1 MLKWQ
6 KNFLTGETV
15 KKPEKIKKKLD
26 AGKFVYDIYLLT
38 LSDNP
43 DNLMDIIPAAML
55 FAEKFLWNL
64 SEDHRHGKRKGRG
77 SGNGKEPDR
86 GNIHRNRHLSGG
98 RISRKQVSI
107 CYIFYG

>member
-77 SGNGKEPDR
+77 SGNGK
-86 GNIHRNRHLSGG
+86 GA
-98 RISRKQVSI
+98 
-107 CYIFYG
+107 

>member
-55 FAEKFLWNL
+55 LQKT
-64 SEDHRHGKRKGRG
+64 S
-77 SGNGKEPDR
+77 
-86 GNIHRNRHLSGG
+86 
-98 RISRKQVSI
+98 RISQAAPFSL
-107 CYIFYG
+107 YLPSQ

>member
-1 MLKWQ
+1 MCEMLKWQ

-15 KKPEKIKKKLD
+15 KKPKKIKKKLD

-55 FAEKFLWNL
+55 LQKSFYGICPKIIGMA
-64 SEDHRHGKRKGRG
+64 
-77 SGNGKEPDR
+77 NGKDEALEMVR
-86 GNIHRNRHLSGG
+86 SLIEEIYTETGTFQVAEYLENR
-98 RISRKQVSI
+98 
-107 CYIFYG
+107 

>member
-55 FAEKFLWNL
+55 LQKSFYGIGMA
-64 SEDHRHGKRKGRG
+64 
-77 SGNGKEPDR
+77 NGKDEALEMVR
-86 GNIHRNRHLSGG
+86 SLIEEIYTETGTFQVAEYLENR
-98 RISRKQVSI
+98 
-107 CYIFYG
+107 